1 MHQDTKLIFGKTYD
15 LLSNSEAAIVT
26 SGTATLETALLG
38 IPEVVCY
45 KGSPISYRIAKALIK
60 IRFISLVNLIM
71 DREVVK
77 ELIQNECTAEQ
88 IKSEL
93 NKILLGGISRERML
107 ADYNLLIEK
116 LGKGGASK
124 KVAQSLLK
132 TIHD

>member
-1 MHQDTKLIFGKTYD
+1 MKNQDTKLIFGKTYD

-77 ELIQNECTAEQ
+77 ELIQKVKDNGG
-88 IKSEL
+88 L
-93 NKILLGGISRERML
+93 NYAREKMMKYREEAIEILNTFSFLNSTSNTSHL
-107 ADYNLLIEK
+107 K
-116 LGKGGASK
+116 
-124 KVAQSLLK
+124 SLLSFPSPR
-132 TIHD
+132 